1 MPEIRT
7 VTTLKG
13 KRDEITRAIVNYEN
27 KIAQAKVDLAHIN
40 AAIRIFEIGEDGPAG
55 GDAQH
60 VAPYVDIYRMFKR
73 GEMVAICKAALAKGP
88 MNTRQLS
95 AVLLNAKGLDAS
107 DKVLAKAISYRLIHA
122 LRIQARSGKILGV
135 GREKAARIWQ
145 LPLPN
150 QSDRHGQN

>member
-1 MPEIRT
+1 MAEIRT
-7 VTTLKG
+7 VTTSKG

-40 AAIRIFEIGEDGPAG
+40 AAIRIFEIGEDGPAEG
-55 GDAQH
+55 GNNI
-60 VAPYVDIYRMFKR
+60 APYVDIYRMFKR

-95 AVLLNAKGLDAS
+95 AVLLNAKGLDAN

-122 LRIQARSGKILGV
+122 LRIQARTGKIVGM
-135 GREKAARIWQ
+135 GREKAARVWR
-145 LPLPN
+145 LPEMLV
-150 QSDRHGQN
+150 

>member
-1 MPEIRT
+1 MAEIRT
-7 VTTLKG
+7 VTTLKY

-40 AAIRIFEIGEDGPAG
+40 AAVRIFEIGEEGPV
-55 GDAQH
+55 GDAKH

-73 GEMVAICKAALAKGP
+73 GEMIAICKAALAKGP

-95 AVLLNAKGLDAS
+95 AVLLDAKGLDAS

-122 LRIQARSGKILGV
+122 LRIQARSGKLIGE
-135 GREKAARIWQ
+135 GREKAARVWR
-145 LPLPN
+145 LP
-150 QSDRHGQN
+150 

>member
-1 MPEIRT
+1 MAEIRT
-7 VTTLKG
+7 VTTLKF

-40 AAIRIFEIGEDGPAG
+40 AAIRIFEIGEDGPVAG
-55 GDAQH
+55 PQA

-95 AVLLNAKGLDAS
+95 AVLLNAKGMDAA

-122 LRIQARSGKILGV
+122 LRIQARTGKLV
-135 GREKAARIWQ
+135 AMGRDKAARIWR
-145 LPLPN
+145 LPERLI
-150 QSDRHGQN
+150 

>member
-1 MPEIRT
+1 MAEIRT
-7 VTTLKG
+7 VTTLKY

-40 AAIRIFEIGEDGPAG
+40 AAIRIFEIGEDGRRRRRK
-55 GDAQH
+55 H

-95 AVLLNAKGLDAS
+95 AV
-107 DKVLAKAISYRLIHA
+107 
-122 LRIQARSGKILGV
+122 
-135 GREKAARIWQ
+135 
-145 LPLPN
+145 
-150 QSDRHGQN
+150 

>member
-1 MPEIRT
+1 MAEIRT
-7 VTTLKG
+7 VTTLKR

-40 AAIRIFEIGEDGPAG
+40 AAIRIFEITEDGASAG
-55 GDAQH
+55 GNH
-60 VAPYVDIYRMFKR
+60 VAPYVDIYRIFKR

-122 LRIQARSGKILGV
+122 LRIQARSGKIV
-135 GREKAARIWQ
+135 AMSREKAARVWR
-145 LPLPN
+145 LP
-150 QSDRHGQN
+150 

>member
-1 MPEIRT
+1 MAEIRT

-40 AAIRIFEIGEDGPAG
+40 AAIRIFEIGEDGPT

-122 LRIQARSGKILGV
+122 LRIQARSGKLV
-135 GREKAARIWQ
+135 GMGRDKAARVWA
-145 LPLPN
+145 LPAAAI
-150 QSDRHGQN
+150 

>member
-1 MPEIRT
+1 MAEIRT
-7 VTTLKG
+7 VTTLTH

-40 AAIRIFEIGEDGPAG
+40 AAIRIFEIGDEPM
-55 GDAQH
+55 GDAGKN

-95 AVLLNAKGLDAS
+95 AVLLSAKGLDAS

-122 LRIQARSGKILGV
+122 LRIQARSGKLV
-135 GREKAARIWQ
+135 GAGRDKAARIWR
-145 LPLPN
+145 LP
-150 QSDRHGQN
+150 

>member
-1 MPEIRT
+1 MGEIRT
-7 VTTLKG
+7 VTTLKF

-40 AAIRIFEIGEDGPAG
+40 AAIRIFEIGEDGPAEDG
-55 GDAQH
+55 QH
-60 VAPYVDIYRMFKR
+60 IAPYVDIYRMFKR

-95 AVLLNAKGLDAS
+95 GIVLNAKGLDAT

-122 LRIQARSGKILGV
+122 LRIQARSGKLV
-135 GREKAARIWQ
+135 GMGRDKAARIWR
-145 LPLPN
+145 LPE
-150 QSDRHGQN
+150 